1 MARSQGFRAQGGG
14 LLNFAYEAN
23 ALPSNCA
30 NERLV
35 LATVAD
41 GFSCGV
47 DAAGQCRIR
56 HDPAAPDRRD
66 EVILGNDAAAVLN
79 QIDQEVEY
87 LRLDGDALRTTA
99 QFPPISNR
107 GKFPGEWGSQGF
119 ENMI

>member
-1 MARSQGFRAQGGG
+1 M
-14 LLNFAYEAN
+14 LNFAYEAN

-99 QFPPISNR
+99 QFPPISVKCMI
-107 GKFPGEWGSQGF
+107 GKRKNHVIASGADHLLKELSS
-119 ENMI
+119 